1 MINSDLF
8 QNYFYFDKHMRLEVF
23 HKRAHKFPSFRRR
36 YESVVE
42 VYTAQMSISVIWS
55 KCTTKN
61 YKIPKTLLDL
71 ISTYLAVAI
80 AALSRYSSEF
90 CSAAPTPGP
99 VTKKA
104 L

>member
-8 QNYFYFDKHMRLEVF
+8 QNYFYFDKHMRLEVL
-23 HKRAHKFPSFRRR
+23 HKRPHKFPSFHSR
-36 YESVVE
+36 YESVVQ
-42 VYTAQMSISVIWS
+42 ACKMQGSISVIWS

-99 VTKKA
+99 VTKKV